1 VLVPHLLRLRGR
13 VRVRVG
19 VRVGFRVRARVGARA
34 RVRVRVGV
42 QMRVPHARVHVIV
55 RGALAATLVVP
66 SKYIAMVT
74 LTLKTVGSVWALYDL
89 PVVVQLLLL
98 P

>member
-1 VLVPHLLRLRGR
+1 
-13 VRVRVG
+13 
-19 VRVGFRVRARVGARA
+19 
-34 RVRVRVGV
+34 
-42 QMRVPHARVHVIV
+42 MRVPHARVHVIV

>member
-1 VLVPHLLRLRGR
+1 MHTEEQRQYQREGGRGGSHRQVLVPHAG
-13 VRVRVG
+13 
-19 VRVGFRVRARVGARA
+19 
-34 RVRVRVGV
+34 
-42 QMRVPHARVHVIV
+42 VHVIV